1 MKNKSVIIIIF
12 FAFSLTIYSQ
22 QSEKYLE
29 LTKNLKPIDSVIKI
43 KKYRNGKT
51 KQISKFL
58 VYENGEYN
66 YDLMSDKQQL
76 FNKKGE
82 LIFEQ
87 LYDSFGILL
96 YQKQFNEFGE
106 IYKII
111 ETNRIELKKNISVE
125 ELFTT
130 NKNIIIE
137 SFEKEFNNTE
147 KGEKLKLWKAGKR
160 LNGKKIGE
168 WKIYNLC
175 DNTSKI
181 KKYKDN

>member
-12 FAFSLTIYSQ
+12 FAFSLSLYSQ

-29 LTKNLKPIDSVIKI
+29 LTKNLKPIDSIIKI

-51 KQISKFL
+51 KKISKFL

-66 YDLMSDKQQL
+66 YDLMSGKQQI

-82 LIFEQ
+82 LFFEQ
-87 LYDSFGILL
+87 LYDSFGTLL

-106 IYKII
+106 IYKLI
-111 ETNRIELKKNISVE
+111 ETNRIDIKKNISVK

-175 DNTSKI
+175 DNSFKI
-181 KKYKDN
+181 KKY